1 MTIRVTG
8 GFSVLQR
15 FQQFQAEGQDSGNMV
30 VGHDVTVGR
39 QNKAGAGRRGG
50 CAVKKGKLIV
60 ISGASGVGKG
70 TVLNLMMEK
79 RDDLCFSVSATT
91 RPPRPG
97 ETDGVHYY
105 FVTKE
110 QFEDMI
116 ATGQM
121 LEYSAH
127 AANYYG
133 TPRAQAEEKMQVGS
147 VLLDI
152 EPNGAKQVKESLPE
166 AVLVFIM
173 PPSMEEL
180 EKRLRGR
187 GDTSDEQIAMR
198 MERAVWEMEQRS
210 WYDYVVVNDD
220 AERCA
225 EEILKIISEQL

>member
-1 MTIRVTG
+1 M
-8 GFSVLQR
+8 S
-15 FQQFQAEGQDSGNMV
+15 
-30 VGHDVTVGR
+30 
-39 QNKAGAGRRGG
+39 
-50 CAVKKGKLIV
+50 KGKLVV

-70 TVLNLMMEK
+70 TVLGIMMKK
-79 RDDLCFSVSATT
+79 REDLKFSVSATT
-91 RPPRPG
+91 RPPRPS

-133 TPRAQAEEKMQVGS
+133 TPRAQAEEKMATGS

-152 EPNGAKQVKESLPE
+152 EPNGAGQVKKAAPD
-166 AVLVFIM
+166 AVLIFIM

-180 EKRLRGR
+180 ERRLRGR
-187 GDTSDEQIAMR
+187 GDTPEDQIAMR
-198 MERAVWEMEQRS
+198 LERAVWEMEQRH
-210 WYDYVVVNDD
+210 WYDHVVVNDD

-225 EEILKIISEQL
+225 DEILKIIAD

>member
-1 MTIRVTG
+1 M
-8 GFSVLQR
+8 S
-15 FQQFQAEGQDSGNMV
+15 
-30 VGHDVTVGR
+30 
-39 QNKAGAGRRGG
+39 
-50 CAVKKGKLIV
+50 KGKLVV

-70 TVLNLMMEK
+70 TVLGIMMKK
-79 RDDLCFSVSATT
+79 REDLKFSVSATT
-91 RPPRPG
+91 RPPRPS

-110 QFEDMI
+110 QFEEMI

-133 TPRAQAEEKMQVGS
+133 TPRAQAEQKMQTGS

-152 EPNGAKQVKESLPE
+152 EPNGAGQVKKAAPD

-180 EKRLRGR
+180 ERRLRGR
-187 GDTSDEQIAMR
+187 GDTPEDQIAMR
-198 MERAVWEMEQRS
+198 LERAVWEMDQRH

-225 EEILKIISEQL
+225 EEILKIIAE